1 MSWSISTA
9 SKNKEETLKEI
20 RSQAVTASAN
30 YKPGTPEGDDIVAA
44 VARVEALVAALVSS
58 DNVNVSVSA
67 YGSHSRTDAGITNA
81 SFSVSVGVAS

>member
-58 DNVNVSVSA
+58 DNVNVSA
-67 YGSHSRTDAGITNA
+67 FGSHSRTDAGITNA